1 MVRLQ
6 RRRAEERQMKQDE
19 LEHAAT
25 DRWTDAR
32 AGIDDLD
39 VVVGLLVLIF
49 FGLLL
54 LLLF

>member
-1 MVRLQ
+1 V
-6 RRRAEERQMKQDE
+6 KQDG
-19 LEHAAT
+19 LKQAAT
-25 DRWTDAR
+25 DRWTDGR

>member
-1 MVRLQ
+1 MVRPQ
-6 RRRAEERQMKQDE
+6 RRRAEERQVKQDG
-19 LEHAAT
+19 LKQAAT
-25 DRWTDAR
+25 DRWTDGR